1 MSDDSFR
8 VALTDGLRHERVVE
22 HRQPLDAIGATLDVV
37 PAPTSDEEAVER
49 FSGYQ
54 GVILFA
60 WALPAC
66 TRSTSCRTWWA

>member
-37 PAPTSDEEAVER
+37 PAPTSDEEAVDR
-49 FSGYQ
+49 LG
-54 GVILFA
+54 GLPGRDLFA
-60 WALPAC
+60 RALPPAHI
-66 TRSTSCRTWWA
+66 

>member
-22 HRQPLDAIGATLDVV
+22 PPAAGRHCATLDMV

-49 FSGYQ
+49 FR
-54 GVILFA
+54 A
-60 WALPAC
+60 
-66 TRSTSCRTWWA
+66 TRA